1 MKCSAVEKTGI
12 EEIWGMVE
20 QFIEHTKENG
30 FFEKNRQQQNKN
42 WFLQTVD
49 EYIKQF
55 FHQKETFKI
64 EQAQLLTEIEDH
76 KISPFYAAK
85 VLLDKI
91 TKEL

>member
-1 MKCSAVEKTGI
+1 MVQQFVEHNK
-12 EEIWGMVE
+12 
-20 QFIEHTKENG
+20 KNG

-55 FHQKETFKI
+55 FHQKETFKT
-64 EQAQLLTEIEDH
+64 EQAKLLTEIEEH

-85 VLLDKI
+85 ILLDKI

>member
-1 MKCSAVEKTGI
+1 
-12 EEIWGMVE
+12 MV
-20 QFIEHTKENG
+20 QRFVSHTKENG

-55 FHQKETFKI
+55 FHQKETFKK
-64 EQAQLLTEIEDH
+64 EQAKLLTDIESN

-85 VLLDKI
+85 LLLDKI

>member
-1 MKCSAVEKTGI
+1 MENTGI
-12 EEIWGMVE
+12 DEIWAMVQ
-20 QFIEHTKENG
+20 QFVKHNKDNG

-55 FHQKETFKI
+55 FHQKETFKK
-64 EQAQLLTEIEDH
+64 EQATLLTAIEEH

-85 VLLDKI
+85 ILLDKI